1 MAWIVSRFS
10 FLPALFLSF
19 MTVLG
24 SSSAYAGVLGNLIQ
38 DEPKFLPVSE
48 AFPYQVEQQGS
59 VLNVT
64 WNSADEYY
72 LYKKKIHLK
81 QGKHKSQGTEF
92 SEEGILKHDEAF
104 GEVIVFYGQIN
115 IQFDLKALTP
125 NTATTLG
132 FQGCADAGL
141 CYPPQKIELDIDWPA
156 AAASTHQP
164 PISKTAIRATAAEPS
179 TENESWI
186 EGKSW
191 LSVVGLFFILGLGL
205 TFTPCVLPM
214 VPILTSIVIGQQK
227 HTPSKGFVLSTTYVL
242 GMAITYAAAGV
253 TVGLLGAGAN
263 IQAWMQTPWIL
274 TIFAILFLVLSLS
287 MFGLYELQLPSGL
300 RNRLNNMNQ
309 KQKGGS
315 LISVFLMGILSALV
329 VSPCVSAPL
338 AGALVYLSTT
348 GDAWLGGS
356 ALLALGLG
364 MGTPLIILGTSGAS
378 MLPKAGGWMDQIKA
392 FFGILLIG
400 VAIWLLSRFLDA
412 ALILAFW
419 GILAIIYGIYLGAIE
434 PIEAAQSGIKR
445 TVKGLAFV
453 ILVYGVLALIGALQ
467 GNDDPLKPLAPTHAT
482 SSNLQSHSNASP
494 FKNIENKTQLDAAI
508 KNHLAANPNGAVML
522 DYYADWCIACK
533 VMEKAVFHHA
543 DVQAHW
549 PELLWLQIDVTE
561 QTPEQVELM
570 TDFNLFGPPS
580 LLFFTTNGEQDK
592 LRILGEM
599 HKEEFVTH
607 LNKVKATL

>member
-10 FLPALFLSF
+10 FLLLLLSI
-19 MTVLG
+19 
-24 SSSAYAGVLGNLIQ
+24 SSAQAGILDSLTES
-38 DEPKFLPVSE
+38 EPKFLPVTQ
-48 AFPYQVEQQGS
+48 AFPFQIEQQGNQLS
-59 VLNVT
+59 VI
-64 WNSADEYY
+64 WDSADEYY

-81 QGKHKSQGTEF
+81 QGKQKFKAASF
-92 SEEGILKHDEAF
+92 SEEGKLKHDEAF
-104 GEVIVFYGQIN
+104 GEVIVFYGQVEAR
-115 IQFDLKALTP
+115 FDLKQLAP
-125 NTATTLG
+125 NTATILG

-141 CYPPQKIELDIDWPA
+141 CYPPQKIDLDIDWAAVEADQSTKPA
-156 AAASTHQP
+156 RPIANQQPATSNSNTQAAP
-164 PISKTAIRATAAEPS
+164 PATD
-179 TENESWI
+179 SWI

-191 LSVVGLFFILGLGL
+191 FSVVGLFFILGLGL

-227 HTPSKGFVLSTTYVL
+227 HTPAKGFVLSTTYVM

-274 TIFAILFLVLSLS
+274 SIFAILFLALSLS
-287 MFGLYELQLPSGL
+287 MFGLYELQLPSAL
-300 RNRLNNMNQ
+300 RNRLNDMNQ

-315 LISVFLMGILSALV
+315 LISVFLMGVLSALV

-378 MLPKAGGWMDQIKA
+378 MMPKAGGWMDQIKA

-412 ALILAFW
+412 TLILALW
-419 GILAIIYGIYLGAIE
+419 GVLAIVYGIYLGAIE

-453 ILVYGVLALIGALQ
+453 ILVYGVLAITGALQ
-467 GNDDPLKPLAPTHAT
+467 GNDDPLKPLASTHVT
-482 SSNLQSHSNASP
+482 SSNLQSHSNMSP
-494 FKNIENKTQLDAAI
+494 FKNIENRTQLDAAI

-533 VMEKAVFHHA
+533 VMEKAVFHEA

-561 QTPEQVELM
+561 QTSEQVELM

-580 LLFFTTNGEQDK
+580 MLFFTTNGELDQ

-599 HKEEFVTH
+599 HKAEFIEH
-607 LNKVKATL
+607 LNKIKATL